1 MIADTPGANRMQ
13 LASGDHHPLQGK
25 RAGESKFHL
34 LIVFIM
40 LYVNEEKAP
49 FLLRRIS

>member
-1 MIADTPGANRMQ
+1 MQ

-40 LYVNEEKAP
+40 LYVDEEKAP